1 MMTVIDPSYE
11 GRHSRMNRRN
21 VREEMIKGA
30 VSLLAERGV
39 HGTSF
44 AMVTA
49 ATNTPR
55 GSIYHHFPGGKTEL
69 IEKAVDSIGALVS
82 ALIDAVDA
90 SSPADVV
97 EVFFESWRA
106 ALRASNFDGNCA
118 VANTAIGAGE
128 GDSLRVASHH
138 VFVKWHSSLTN
149 AFVRSGADT
158 GASSDFAAVC
168 IAAAEGALIM
178 GRASRDDSVFD
189 ALLRQLK
196 LLVSASGR

>member
-1 MMTVIDPSYE
+1 
-11 GRHSRMNRRN
+11 MNRRN
-21 VREEMIKGA
+21 VREEMIQG
-30 VSLLAERGV
+30 VIGLLAQRGV

-44 AMVTA
+44 AVVTE

-55 GSIYHHFPGGKTEL
+55 GSIYHHFPGGKNEL
-69 IEKAVDSIGALVS
+69 IEKAVNSFGALVT
-82 ALIDAVDA
+82 ALINAVDA
-90 SSPADVV
+90 ETPAEVI

-118 VANTAIGAGE
+118 VANTAIGGGE
-128 GDSLRVASHH
+128 DDSLRVASHH
-138 VFVKWHSSLTN
+138 VFEKWHSSMTR
-149 AFVRSGADT
+149 AFIRSGTDT
-158 GASSDFAAVC
+158 ANANDYAAVC
-168 IAAAEGALIM
+168 IAAAEGALII

>member
-1 MMTVIDPSYE
+1 
-11 GRHSRMNRRN
+11 MNRRN
-21 VREEMIKGA
+21 VREEMIQG
-30 VSLLAERGV
+30 VIGLLAERGV

-44 AMVTA
+44 AVVTE

-55 GSIYHHFPGGKTEL
+55 GSIYHHFPGGKNEL
-69 IEKAVDSIGALVS
+69 IEKAVDSIGALVT

-90 SSPADVV
+90 ETPAEVV

-128 GDSLRVASHH
+128 DDSLRVASHH
-138 VFVKWHSSLTN
+138 VFEKWHSSMTR
-149 AFVRSGADT
+149 AFVRSGTDT
-158 GASSDFAAVC
+158 AIASDYAAVC
-168 IAAAEGALIM
+168 IAAAEGALII

-196 LLVSASGR
+196 VLVSASGR